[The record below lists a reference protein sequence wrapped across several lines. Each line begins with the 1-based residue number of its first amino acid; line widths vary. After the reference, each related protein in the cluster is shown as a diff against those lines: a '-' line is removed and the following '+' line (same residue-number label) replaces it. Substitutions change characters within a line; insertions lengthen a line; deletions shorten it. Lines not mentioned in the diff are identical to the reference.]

1 MTTPAS
7 PTGKPAAFS
16 RLHPKLQEPLYA
28 MRWTRLRPIQV
39 DAIHEIFDGD
49 GDLIIEARTAA
60 GKTEAAFL
68 PILSRVVDGHQGG
81 VRAVYAGPLKALIN
95 DQFLRLERLCE
106 RAEIPVH
113 KWHGD
118 VGQAA
123 KKRLLEKPSGVLL
136 ITPESI
142 ESLFVNHPHE
152 LSRVFA
158 RLGYFVI
165 DELHSFLGN
174 ERGAHL
180 RSLMTRLAGKSRGA
194 VRRVGLSATL
204 GEPGAGGRGGGR
216 ARRAASSAPLGE
228 RGPARRWLRTAA
240 PERVRLLEDPEGKGV
255 R

>member
-1 MTTPAS
+1 LS
-7 PTGKPAAFS
+7 
-16 RLHPKLQEPLYA
+16 
-28 MRWTRLRPIQV
+28 QV
-39 DAIHEIFDGD
+39 VGD
-49 GDLIIEARTAA
+49 
-60 GKTEAAFL
+60 
-68 PILSRVVDGHQGG
+68 HQGG

-106 RAEIPVH
+106 AAEIPVH

-142 ESLFVNHPHE
+142 ESLFVNHPHA
-152 LSRVFA
+152 LPHVFA

-165 DELHSFLGN
+165 DEMHSFLGN

-180 RSLMTRLAGKSRGA
+180 RSLMTRLLGKSRGP

-204 GEPGAGGRGGGR
+204 GDPS
-216 ARRAASSAPLGE
+216 AAM
-228 RGPARRWLRTAA
+228 RWLRAAA
-240 PERVRLLEDPEGKGV
+240 PERVRLLEDEEGKGI
-255 R
+255 RLRLSGYLRPHRAARPSAGERG